1 MHTSLKILVG
11 SSLVLMLS
19 TPLLTSA
26 VDADTARPQD
36 YALCPSQPY
45 RRAPDALMT
54 PAERAQD
61 GLCDRLTPHRA
72 LIASK
77 IIHRE
82 PLDSADLA
90 AQQTC
95 ETQRCRDWE
104 LTRARDGTRTPA
116 QRQPQ
121 SSPPPAAFVV
131 PSVPRPLVD
140 CVTTWSSGLYSS
152 RL

>member
-26 VDADTARPQD
+26 VDADTARLEA
-36 YALCPSQPY
+36 YALCHAQPY
-45 RRAPDALMT
+45 RCAPGALMT

-90 AQQTC
+90 AQQTW

-104 LTRARDGTRTPA
+104 LTRA

-121 SSPPPAAFVV
+121 SSPPPAAVVV

-152 RL
+152 RLTTTCISD